1 MKIFYSLIPLLA
13 GAAMLA
19 PAATLAGQGS
29 EFEFDPAQTK
39 VEFTLGDV
47 LHTVHGTFALKRG
60 DLRFDESTG
69 RAAGE
74 LVVDAASGNSGSH
87 ARDSRMNKN
96 VLESSKYQ
104 EIVFRPDRV
113 IGTIAPQGA
122 SQVQLHGVFTIHGAD
137 HAVTLPV
144 EVRSGAGQYTATA
157 HFSVP
162 YVEWGMKNPSNFLLH
177 VSPAVDITV
186 RTVAHLV
193 QPASAPAVPAT
204 LAPAP

>member
-1 MKIFYSLIPLLA
+1 MKIFYTLIPLLA

-60 DLRFDESTG
+60 DLRFDENTG

-74 LVVDAASGNSGSH
+74 LVVDAGSGNSGSH

-96 VLESSKYQ
+96 VLESGKYQ

-137 HAVTLPV
+137 HELTLPV

-186 RTVAHLV
+186 RTVAHPV
-193 QPASAPAVPAT
+193 QPASAPALPAT